1 MIIIHAIMNL
11 IGIVFGVF
19 MILLISVFLFPL
31 MGLYQ
36 MTKRPSFAFCVDR
49 LLDLSEW
56 TAKNCLKI
64 DRRNTK

>member
-1 MIIIHAIMNL
+1 MIIIRAIMHP

-19 MILLISVFLFPL
+19 IILLITVFLMPL

-36 MTKRPSFAFCVDR
+36 VTKWPSFAFCVDT

-64 DRRNTK
+64 DSRSTR